1 MLSRLLDNEVKVDT
15 VELAIYSEILRAR
28 NPPAAT
34 MLRTTIRHQNGRLSF
49 LQIIYTNNSFLTEAV
64 KT

>member
-15 VELAIYSEILRAR
+15 VELAIYSEMLRAR

-49 LQIIYTNNSFLTEAV
+49 LQIMFL
-64 KT
+64 KS